1 MIRAQFDLA
10 LPGFLL
16 QASIDIPAS
25 GVTALFGPS
34 GSGKT
39 TLLRCLAGLEHAA
52 GGFLQVDTQTW
63 QDDSKKIFLPVHQRS
78 LGFVFQE
85 PSLFEHCSVRRNLE
99 FGYRRTP
106 VAQRKMP
113 WQRTVDLLDVG
124 PLLHRMPESL
134 SGGERQRVAIA
145 RAVLAGPKLML
156 MDEPLAALDTVR
168 KQEILPFLERLH
180 RELSI
185 PVLYVSHHIDEV
197 ARLADHLVLLR
208 AGRVIASGPLMQ
220 MLARLDLPTAH
231 DEDAGVVI
239 ETRVAT
245 RDQRYHLNELDFS
258 GGQIHVARDSLTPGQ
273 PVRLR
278 IQARDVSLALA
289 DHHDSSILNR
299 FPATVVEIAAAS
311 NPANVMVLLDA
322 GGTAL
327 LARITHRSLDQLHI
341 GVGSRVWAQ
350 VKAVAL
356 ME

>member
-1 MIRAQFDLA
+1 MICARFDLA
-10 LPGFLL
+10 MPGFSL
-16 QASIDIPAS
+16 QASFEVPAS

-39 TLLRCLAGLEHAA
+39 TILRCLAGLERAA
-52 GGFLQVDTQTW
+52 GGYLQVNTQVW
-63 QDDSKKIFLPVHQRS
+63 QDDTRRIFLPAHQRP
-78 LGFVFQE
+78 LGFVFQD

-106 VAQRKMP
+106 VERRKP
-113 WQRTVDLLDVG
+113 SWQRTVDLLDIG
-124 PLLHRMPESL
+124 PLLHRMPAGL
-134 SGGERQRVAIA
+134 SGGEKQRVAIA
-145 RAVLAGPKLML
+145 RAVLAGPQLLL
-156 MDEPLAALDTVR
+156 MDEPLAALDAVR
-168 KQEILPFLERLH
+168 KQEILPFLDRLQ

-197 ARLADHLVLLR
+197 ARLADHLVLVR
-208 AGRVIASGPLMQ
+208 AGRVIASGPLAQ
-220 MLARLDLPTAH
+220 VLTRLDLPTAQ

-245 RDQRYHLNELDFS
+245 RDPRYHLSRLDFS
-258 GGQIHVARDSLTPGQ
+258 GGQIHVARDFPDPGQ
-273 PVRLR
+273 QVRLR

-289 DHHDSSILNR
+289 DHHDSSIVNR
-299 FPATVVEIAAAS
+299 FPATVTELAAAS

-327 LARITHRSLDQLHI
+327 LARITHRSLDQLQL
-341 GVGSRVWAQ
+341 GVGSHVWAQ